1 MYLLE
6 RRAISNQLH
15 GVFFITNRLKF
26 NMNVGL
32 VARLSLMMF
41 VQYFIWGAWAPTLG
55 NYMSLIGAGEWIPL
69 AYALGPIACMIG
81 PFFLGMVADRFFD
94 SEKLLGALMLIAGAA
109 MCAMPLAADTDL
121 FLPLLGLHALCYFPT
136 LGLTASLAFHHL
148 KNQEKEFPVVR
159 VFGTIGWATIGLFM
173 GYVLQ
178 ADGTATPLYI
188 GGGAA
193 LFLGLYSFTLPYT
206 PPPSKGQSTTWKQIA
221 GIDAFNALKSKSF
234 VVFLAAAMLIFIAF
248 GTYFPYA
255 PLYFTAIHEN
265 FFDGTSL
272 FANPSGEMAFGQVS
286 EIFFMLLIPFFFR
299 RLGVKWMLLLGMLA
313 WVARFAIFAV
323 GASVG
328 MYYFILIGILIH
340 GICYDF
346 FFVTGQIYIDKKT
359 APEVRGQVQGLL
371 VLLTQ
376 GIGFFLGTQLS
387 GLFVN
392 TYGTDGQL
400 DLGGWATF
408 WYIFAGAAFLFSVAF
423 VMLFNDRVADNSEP
437 AEA

>member
-1 MYLLE
+1 
-6 RRAISNQLH
+6 
-15 GVFFITNRLKF
+15 
-26 NMNVGL
+26 MNVGL

-408 WYIFAGAAFLFSVAF
+408 WYIFAGATFLFSVAF
-423 VMLFNDRVADNSEP
+423 VMLFNDRVADNGEP

>member
-1 MYLLE
+1 
-6 RRAISNQLH
+6 
-15 GVFFITNRLKF
+15 
-26 NMNVGL
+26 MNVGL

-94 SEKLLGALMLIAGAA
+94 SEKLLGVLMLIAGAA
-109 MCAMPLAADTDL
+109 MCAMPLAARTDL

-159 VFGTIGWATIGLFM
+159 VFGTIGWAAIGLFM

-178 ADGTATPLYI
+178 ADNTATPLYI

-265 FFDGTSL
+265 FFEGTSL

-328 MYYFILIGILIH
+328 MYYFILVGILIH

-359 APEVRGQVQGLL
+359 APEIRGQVQGLL

-392 TYGTDGQL
+392 TYGTEGQL
-400 DLGGWATF
+400 DLGGWAIF
-408 WYIFAGAAFLFSVAF
+408 WYIFAGATFLFSVAF
-423 VMLFNDRVADNSEP
+423 VMLFNDRVADHSKP

>member
-1 MYLLE
+1 
-6 RRAISNQLH
+6 
-15 GVFFITNRLKF
+15 
-26 NMNVGL
+26 MNVGL
-32 VARLSLMMF
+32 IARLSVMMF

-55 NYMSLIGAGEWIPL
+55 NYMTTIDAGEWIPL
-69 AYALGPIACMIG
+69 AYALGPVACMIG

-94 SEKLLGALMLIAGAA
+94 SEKLLGVLMLIAGAA
-109 MCAMPLAADTDL
+109 MCAMPFVAGTDL

-148 KNQEKEFPVVR
+148 KNQEKEFPVIR

-173 GYVLQ
+173 GYILQ
-178 ADGTATPLYI
+178 ADNTPIPLYI
-188 GGGAA
+188 GGGSA

-206 PPPSKGQSTTWKQIA
+206 PPPSKGQTTTWKQIA

-255 PLYFTAIHEN
+255 PIYFSAIHEN
-265 FFDGTSL
+265 FFAGGDA
-272 FANPSGEMAFGQVS
+272 FANPSGEMAWGQVS

-328 MYYFILIGILIH
+328 TYYFILIGILIH

-359 APEVRGQVQGLL
+359 APEIRGQVQGLL

-392 TYGTDGQL
+392 TYGVGGQL

-408 WYIFAGAAFLFSVAF
+408 WYIFAAATFVFSVAF
-423 VMLFNDRVADNSEP
+423 VMLFNDRVADNTEP
-437 AEA
+437 AKT

>member
-1 MYLLE
+1 
-6 RRAISNQLH
+6 
-15 GVFFITNRLKF
+15 
-26 NMNVGL
+26 MNVRL
-32 VARLSLMMF
+32 IARLSVMMF

-55 NYMSLIGAGEWIPL
+55 NYMTTIGAGEWIPL

-94 SEKLLGALMLIAGAA
+94 SEKLLGVLMLIAGAA
-109 MCAMPLAADTDL
+109 MCAMPFAAGTDL

-148 KNQEKEFPVVR
+148 KNQEKEFPWVR

-178 ADGTATPLYI
+178 ADNTATPLYI

-206 PPPSKGQSTTWKQIA
+206 PPPSKGQTTTWKQIA

-255 PLYFTAIHEN
+255 PIYFSEIHEN
-265 FFDGTSL
+265 FFAETGF
-272 FANPSGEMAFGQVS
+272 FANPSGEMAWGQVS

-328 MYYFILIGILIH
+328 TYYFIMIGILIH

-359 APEVRGQVQGLL
+359 APEIRGQVQGLL

-392 TYGTDGQL
+392 TYGVGGQL
-400 DLGGWATF
+400 DLGGWANF
-408 WYIFAGAAFLFSVAF
+408 WFIFAAATFVFSVAF
-423 VMLFNDRVADNSEP
+423 VMLFNDRVADNTEP
-437 AEA
+437 AET

>member
-1 MYLLE
+1 
-6 RRAISNQLH
+6 
-15 GVFFITNRLKF
+15 
-26 NMNVGL
+26 MNVGL
-32 VARLSLMMF
+32 VARLSVMMF

-55 NYMSLIGAGEWIPL
+55 NYMSIIGAGEWIPL

-81 PFFLGMVADRFFD
+81 PFFLGMVVDRFFD
-94 SEKLLGALMLIAGAA
+94 SEKLLGVLMLIAGAA
-109 MCAMPLAADTDL
+109 MCVMPLAAGTDL

-159 VFGTIGWATIGLFM
+159 VFGTIGWAAIGLFM
-173 GYVLQ
+173 GYVLR
-178 ADGTATPLYI
+178 ADSTAIPLYI
-188 GGGAA
+188 GGSAA

-265 FFDGTSL
+265 FFDGTTL

-400 DLGGWATF
+400 DLDGWGWATF
-408 WYIFAGAAFLFSVAF
+408 WYIFAGATLLFSVAF
-423 VMLFNDRVADNSEP
+423 VMHFNDRVADHSESV
-437 AEA
+437 EA

>member
-1 MYLLE
+1 
-6 RRAISNQLH
+6 
-15 GVFFITNRLKF
+15 
-26 NMNVGL
+26 MNVGL

-55 NYMSLIGAGEWIPL
+55 NYMSIIGAGEWIPI
-69 AYALGPIACMIG
+69 AYALGPIACIIG

-94 SEKLLGALMLIAGAA
+94 SEKLLGVLMLIAGAA
-109 MCAMPLAADTDL
+109 MCAMPLAAGTDL

-178 ADGTATPLYI
+178 ADNTATPLYI

-265 FFDGTSL
+265 FFDGTTL

-359 APEVRGQVQGLL
+359 APEIRGQVQGLL

-408 WYIFAGAAFLFSVAF
+408 WYIFAGATFLFSVAF
-423 VMLFNDRVADNSEP
+423 VMLFNDRVADHSEP
-437 AEA
+437 VEA

>member
-1 MYLLE
+1 
-6 RRAISNQLH
+6 
-15 GVFFITNRLKF
+15 
-26 NMNVGL
+26 MNVGL
-32 VARLSLMMF
+32 IARLSVMMF

-55 NYMSLIGAGEWIPL
+55 NYMTTIDAGEWIPL
-69 AYALGPIACMIG
+69 AYALGPVACMIG

-94 SEKLLGALMLIAGAA
+94 SEKLLGVLMLVAGAA
-109 MCAMPLAADTDL
+109 MCAMPFAAGTDL

-148 KNQEKEFPVVR
+148 KNQEKEFPVIR

-173 GYVLQ
+173 GYILQ
-178 ADGTATPLYI
+178 ADNTPTPLYI

-206 PPPSKGQSTTWKQIA
+206 PPPSKGQTTTWKQIA

-255 PLYFTAIHEN
+255 PIYFSAIHEN
-265 FFDGTSL
+265 FFAGTETGF
-272 FANPSGEMAFGQVS
+272 FANPSGEMAWGQVS

-313 WVARFAIFAV
+313 WVARFVIFAV

-328 MYYFILIGILIH
+328 TYYFILIGILIH

-359 APEVRGQVQGLL
+359 APEIRGQVQGLL

-392 TYGTDGQL
+392 TYGVGGQL

-408 WYIFAGAAFLFSVAF
+408 WYIFAAATFVFSVAF
-423 VMLFNDRVADNSEP
+423 VMLFNDRVADNTEP
-437 AEA
+437 AET

>member
-1 MYLLE
+1 
-6 RRAISNQLH
+6 
-15 GVFFITNRLKF
+15 
-26 NMNVGL
+26 MNVGL

-94 SEKLLGALMLIAGAA
+94 SEKLLGVLMLIAGAA

-178 ADGTATPLYI
+178 ADNTATPLYI

-255 PLYFTAIHEN
+255 PLYFSEIHEN

-359 APEVRGQVQGLL
+359 APEIRGQVQGLL

-392 TYGTDGQL
+392 TYGTGGQL

-408 WYIFAGAAFLFSVAF
+408 WYIFAGATFLFSVAF
-423 VMLFNDRVADNSEP
+423 VMLFNDRVADNGEP
-437 AEA
+437 AET

>member
-1 MYLLE
+1 
-6 RRAISNQLH
+6 
-15 GVFFITNRLKF
+15 
-26 NMNVGL
+26 
-32 VARLSLMMF
+32 MMF

-55 NYMSLIGAGEWIPL
+55 NYMTTIGAGEWIPL
-69 AYALGPIACMIG
+69 AYALGPVACMIG

-94 SEKLLGALMLIAGAA
+94 SEKLLGVLMLIAGAA
-109 MCAMPLAADTDL
+109 MCAMPFAAGTDL

-148 KNQEKEFPVVR
+148 KNQEKEFPWVR

-173 GYVLQ
+173 GYILQ
-178 ADGTATPLYI
+178 ADNTPIPLYI
-188 GGGAA
+188 GGGSA

-206 PPPSKGQSTTWKQIA
+206 PPPSKGQTTTWKQIA

-255 PLYFTAIHEN
+255 PIYFSAIHEN
-265 FFDGTSL
+265 FFAGGDA
-272 FANPSGEMAFGQVS
+272 FANPSGEMAWGQVS

-328 MYYFILIGILIH
+328 TYYFILIGILIH

-359 APEVRGQVQGLL
+359 APEIRGQVQGLL

-392 TYGTDGQL
+392 TYGVGGQL

-408 WYIFAGAAFLFSVAF
+408 WYIFAVATFVFSVAF
-423 VMLFNDRVADNSEP
+423 VMLFNDRVADNTEP
-437 AEA
+437 AET

>member
-1 MYLLE
+1 
-6 RRAISNQLH
+6 
-15 GVFFITNRLKF
+15 
-26 NMNVGL
+26 MNIGL

-55 NYMSLIGAGEWIPL
+55 NYMNTIGVGELIQW
-69 AYALGPIACMIG
+69 AYALGPIACIIA
-81 PFFLGMVADRFFD
+81 PFFLGMIADRFFD
-94 SEKLLGALMLIAGAA
+94 SEKLLAVLMLVAGAA
-109 MCAMPLAADTDL
+109 MCAMPLVAGSYL

-148 KNQEKEFPVVR
+148 KNQETEFPVVR
-159 VFGTIGWATIGLFM
+159 VFGTIGWAAIGLFM
-173 GYVLQ
+173 GYVLK
-178 ADGTATPLYI
+178 ADATATPLYI

-206 PPPSKGQSTTWKQIA
+206 PPPSKGQTTSWKQIA

-255 PLYFTAIHEN
+255 PLYFTAIHEE
-265 FFDGTSL
+265 FFSGTGF

-313 WVARFAIFAV
+313 WVVRFAIFAL

-328 MYYFILIGILIH
+328 VYYFILIGILIH

-387 GLFVN
+387 GAYVN
-392 TYGTDGQL
+392 TLGVNGQL
-400 DLGGWATF
+400 DPGGWGVFWLIFAIATF
-408 WYIFAGAAFLFSVAF
+408 IFSLAF
-423 VMLFNDRVADNSEP
+423 VLLFNDRIADHNKS
-437 AEA
+437 AETQPG

>member
-1 MYLLE
+1 
-6 RRAISNQLH
+6 
-15 GVFFITNRLKF
+15 
-26 NMNVGL
+26 MNVGL

-408 WYIFAGAAFLFSVAF
+408 WYIFAGATFLFSVAF